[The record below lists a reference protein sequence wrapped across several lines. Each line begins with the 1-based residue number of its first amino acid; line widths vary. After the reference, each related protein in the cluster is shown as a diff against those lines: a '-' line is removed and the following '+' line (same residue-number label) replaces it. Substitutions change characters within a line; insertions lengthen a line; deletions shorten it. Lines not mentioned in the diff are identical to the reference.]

1 MDTESSS
8 PATAAF
14 LSASSVNHPAFDQ
27 FVATIA
33 ALRAPDGCPWDR
45 EQTHASIAKNMI
57 EEAYEAVDAIE
68 AGDVPH
74 LREELGDV
82 LLQVVL
88 QSQIAADAG
97 EFDIDDVCADVNAKM
112 VRRHPHVFGE
122 ARAANASEVLDLWD
136 QVKLAERAAATPV
149 SASGNTGSSAVSTSV
164 APSPMSADAAKP
176 LASAISQPSVE
187 GLLDGIPTSFP
198 ALMQAQKISRKA
210 ASAGFEWDSLEDVWD
225 KVREEIGE
233 LREAYAVAPK
243 AANGKVDAGAAREAA
258 TAATQR
264 AAGDQPAEG
273 GSAGEVAPT
282 EGGSTGDTAPAK
294 GGSTAEAVP
303 AEGGSTGDDGAQRAV
318 AAVEEELGDV
328 LFLLVNVGRRMG
340 VDAESALRAT
350 CAKFRRRWAFMERAA
365 QADGRR
371 VEELAADE
379 REALWEKAKKN
390 I

>member
-1 MDTESSS
+1 MPSID
-8 PATAAF
+8 PAD
-14 LSASSVNHPAFDQ
+14 HPSFDR

-45 EQTHASIAKNMI
+45 AQTHQSIAKNMI

-68 AGDVPH
+68 ADDVPH

-97 EFDIDDVCADVNAKM
+97 EFDIDDVCAEVSEKM

-122 ARAANASEVLDLWD
+122 AQAANASEVLDLWD
-136 QVKLAERAAATPV
+136 QVKLAERSASSGALADGARAAAASTAGAGSRAAAVSAETAAAAT
-149 SASGNTGSSAVSTSV
+149 ALAG
-164 APSPMSADAAKP
+164 APAA
-176 LASAISQPSVE
+176 AASQPPSE
-187 GLLDGIPTSFP
+187 GLLDGVPTSFP

-233 LREAYAVAPK
+233 LREAYAAAPK
-243 AANGKVDAGAAREAA
+243 AANGKVDAGASAGTASAA
-258 TAATQR
+258 AQRIDGGRPGDAAL
-264 AAGDQPAEG
+264 AEG
-273 GSAGEVAPT
+273 N
-282 EGGSTGDTAPAK
+282 STD
-294 GGSTAEAVP
+294 
-303 AEGGSTGDDGAQRAV
+303 DDGAQRAV

-328 LFLLVNVGRRMG
+328 LFSLVNVGRRMG
-340 VDAESALRAT
+340 VDAESALRST
-350 CAKFRRRWAFMERAA
+350 CGKFRLRWAYMEHAA
-365 QADGRR
+365 QAGGRR
-371 VEELAADE
+371 VEDLAPDE
-379 REALWEKAKKN
+379 REALWEEAKEN